1 MTWGC
6 WSTAAEH
13 EPVCAQ
19 VAKKANGTRNSVV
32 SRTRV
37 VTYTSNPAFSFEA
50 LTTRRILRNSCFFC
64 THIPHWTIIV
74 EFNFYNNCDDALVSP
89 LPSTA
94 LTSSSELFSTHSP
107 SFAKLNRRDG
117 AGGWSPLESNEQQ
130 WLQVDLG
137 DRVEIVAVA
146 TQGRYG
152 SSDWV
157 TSYTLMFSDTGRN
170 WKQYRQDDTIWVFT
184 GNSNADSV
192 VHHKLLHSLKAR
204 FLRFVPLKWNV
215 GGQIGLRV
223 EAFGCSYKSD
233 IADFDGRS
241 SLLYRFNQKLMSTFK
256 DVVSL
261 KFKSMQGDGV
271 LFHGEGQRGDYITLE
286 LQKGKLSLHINL
298 GDSNLHFSNSHTSVT
313 LGSLLDDQHWHSVLI
328 ERFNKQV
335 NFTVDKH
342 TQHFRTKGDSDHLD
356 IDYELSFGGIP
367 VPGKPGTFQRKNF
380 HGCIENLYYNGVN
393 VIDLAKRRKPQIYT
407 VGNVTFSCS
416 EPQIVPITFVSSSQS
431 YLLLPG
437 TPQIDGLSV
446 SFQFRTWN
454 KDGLLLFTELSE
466 NSGPLLVYLH
476 GGRLTLLI
484 QKETENPVEI
494 SEGANLHDGLWHSV
508 NINAR
513 RHRITLTLDNNAAT
527 ASHAITTSR
536 IYSGNSY
543 YFGGR
548 LLRQVSVD
556 ADPQVLA
563 TEFSPGAGGTLQLGA
578 NGMTDFGQPIELQ
591 GCPDNFTDSQ
601 CLNPITAFQG
611 CMRLIFIDNQPKDL
625 ILVQQGSL
633 GNFSDLHID
642 LCGIKDSAELNI
654 ASCVV
659 LSKWAFGKLITVSDV
674 YPTTVNMEVNALSP
688 GAPFTVIVVKRATR
702 ERPVTTTDCGASC
715 PVSQA
720 RLINSNINLEKFIHV
735 LEICN
740 ETNSKFVG
748 KLKLLIRN
756 LQNKRHYLFQLIV
769 VDVQE
774 YLLAAIYERSCEA
787 YRHQGKTSGFFY
799 IDSDGS
805 GPLGPLRVFCN
816 ITEDKIWTA
825 VQHNNTG
832 LTRVQGADREKPY
845 TMSFN
850 YNSSAEQLEA
860 VISSAEYCEQEAA
873 YHCKKS
879 RLLNTPSKPFAGF
892 DIFGVVGANR
902 TNDTGLLAFKD
913 HLPVTQI
920 VITDTNR
927 SNSEAAWKIGPL
939 RCYGDRQF
947 WNAASFN
954 TEASYL
960 HFPTFHAEFSAD
972 ISFFFKTTAVSGVFL
987 ENLGIKDF
995 IRIEISSPKEI
1006 TFSIDVGN
1014 GPTEATVQSP
1024 SPLNDNQWH
1033 YIRAERNLKQTSL
1046 QVDSLPKKI
1055 LEAPAEGHFRLQLN
1069 SQLFVGGTAS
1079 RQRGFLGCI
1088 RSLHLN
1094 GQKLDLEERAK
1105 MTPGVK
1111 PGCPGHC
1118 SSYGNLCHNGGK
1130 CVEKYTGYFCDCT
1143 NSAYEGP
1150 FCKEEVSA
1158 LFEAGTS
1165 VTYIFQEPY
1174 PVTKNASTSSS
1185 AIYADAVMSKENI
1198 AFSFLTAHTP
1208 SLLLYI
1214 NTYFHEYL
1222 AIILSK
1228 NGSLQVRYKL
1238 SKDGLLIFTI
1248 DSGNFAN
1255 RELHHVKINREGR
1268 ELIIQVDQVLK
1279 LKHNF
1284 SEIDFKAIKSLTLG
1298 KVTDSLSL
1306 DPEVSKAN
1314 AYGFTGCLSSVQY
1327 NHIAPLKAALRHP
1340 SVAPVTVKGSLTESN
1355 CASMMDADV
1364 NTATTIY
1371 SSSDPFGKTD
1381 EREPLTNAVRSDSAV
1396 IGGVIAVVIFII
1408 FCIIAIMSRFLYQHK
1423 QAHRSSQKKE
1433 KEYPENLESNFKAD
1447 IDLQNTVSECKREYF
1462 I

>member
-1 MTWGC
+1 MD
-6 WSTAAEH
+6 S
-13 EPVCAQ
+13 Q
-19 VAKKANGTRNSVV
+19 VLGGFTLLL
-32 SRTRV
+32 
-37 VTYTSNPAFSFEA
+37 FSFWHLG
-50 LTTRRILRNSCFFC
+50 LTATN
-64 THIPHWTIIV
+64 
-74 EFNFYNNCDDALVSP
+74 YNCDDALVSS

-94 LTSSSELFSTHSP
+94 LTSSSDLFSTHSP

-117 AGGWSPLESNEQQ
+117 AGGWSPLDSNEQQ

-137 DRVEIVAVA
+137 DRLEIVAVA

-184 GNSNADSV
+184 GNNNADSV
-192 VHHKLLHSLKAR
+192 VHHKLLHSTKAR
-204 FLRFVPLKWNV
+204 FLRFIPLKWNA
-215 GGQIGLRV
+215 GGRIGLRV
-223 EAFGCSYKSD
+223 EVFGCSYN

-271 LFHGEGQRGDYITLE
+271 LFHAEGQRGDYITLE

-313 LGSLLDDQHWHSVLI
+313 LSSLLDDQHWHSVLI

-393 VIDLAKRRKPQIYT
+393 IIDLAKRRKPQIYT

-416 EPQIVPITFVSSSQS
+416 EPQIVPITFLSTSQS

-454 KDGLLLFTELSE
+454 KDGLFLYTEFSPFLGGQMHICGHKMEAKGGLKNTVISCTSFFTLSTCFLP
-466 NSGPLLVYLH
+466 G
-476 GGRLTLLI
+476 T
-484 QKETENPVEI
+484 
-494 SEGANLHDGLWHSV
+494 NLHDGLWHSV

-527 ASHAITTSR
+527 ASHATTASR

-543 YFGGR
+543 YFGG
-548 LLRQVSVD
+548 
-556 ADPQVLA
+556 
-563 TEFSPGAGGTLQLGA
+563 
-578 NGMTDFGQPIELQ
+578 
-591 GCPDNFTDSQ
+591 CPDNFTNSQ

-642 LCGIKDSAELNI
+642 LCGIKDRCLPNYCEHG
-654 ASCVV
+654 
-659 LSKWAFGKLITVSDV
+659 GKCSQSW
-674 YPTTVNMEVNALSP
+674 TTFYCDCNDTGYM
-688 GAPFTVIVVKRATR
+688 GAT
-702 ERPVTTTDCGASC
+702 CH
-715 PVSQA
+715 
-720 RLINSNINLEKFIHV
+720 NS
-735 LEICN
+735 
-740 ETNSKFVG
+740 
-748 KLKLLIRN
+748 
-756 LQNKRHYLFQLIV
+756 
-769 VDVQE
+769 
-774 YLLAAIYERSCEA
+774 IYEQSCEA

-832 LTRVQGADREKPY
+832 LTRVQRADMEKPY
-845 TMSFN
+845 TMFFN
-850 YNSSAEQLEA
+850 YNSSVEQLEA
-860 VISSAEYCEQEAA
+860 MINSAEYCEQEAA

-879 RLLNTPSKPFAGF
+879 RLLNTPNGIPFAWW
-892 DIFGVVGANR
+892 VGRANEKHLYWGGSLPGIQQCACGLEESCLDMR
-902 TNDTGLLAFKD
+902 YFCNCDADREEWTNDTGLLAFKD

-960 HFPTFHAEFSAD
+960 HFPTFHAEVSAD
-972 ISFFFKTTAVSGVFL
+972 ISFFFKTTATSGVFL

-995 IRIEISSPKEI
+995 IRVEIRSPKEI

-1014 GPTEATVQSP
+1014 GPREATVQSP
-1024 SPLNDNQWH
+1024 TPLNDNQWH
-1033 YIRAERNLKQTSL
+1033 YVRAERNLKQTSL
-1046 QVDSLPKKI
+1046 QVDSLPKKV

-1079 RQRGFLGCI
+1079 RKKGFLGCI

-1094 GQKLDLEERAK
+1094 GQKLELEEKAK

-1130 CVEKYTGYFCDCT
+1130 CVEKYNGYSCDCT

-1150 FCKEEVSA
+1150 FCKDEVSA

-1185 AIYADAVMSKENI
+1185 AIYVDAVISKEYI
-1198 AFSFLTAHTP
+1198 TFSFLTAHTP

-1222 AIILSK
+1222 AVILSK

-1248 DSGNFAN
+1248 NSGNFAN
-1255 RELHHVKINREGR
+1255 RELHHVKINREEKKKKEDSFFFFNAFLR
-1268 ELIIQVDQVLK
+1268 KIIPSV
-1279 LKHNF
+1279 F
-1284 SEIDFKAIKSLTLG
+1284 FCCTA
-1298 KVTDSLSL
+1298 DSLPL

-1340 SVAPVTVKGSLTESN
+1340 SIAPVTVKGSLTESS
-1355 CASMMDADV
+1355 CASIMEADV

-1371 SSSDPFGKTD
+1371 SSSGMSCQEGNGEFKVYCRVRFPSFLLSYHIMV
-1381 EREPLTNAVRSDSAV
+1381 PLTFVLASNPHFLQFLPKVFSRKQMMLLA
-1396 IGGVIAVVIFII
+1396 
-1408 FCIIAIMSRFLYQHK
+1408 FCMGKKAPDYSVESGCQYVCASPHPQL
-1423 QAHRSSQKKE
+1423 SSQHPGLSKVSALTHRRNVSCKFRMGNDT
-1433 KEYPENLESNFKAD
+1433 ENENSLP
-1447 IDLQNTVSECKREYF
+1447 
-1462 I
+1462 

>member
-1 MTWGC
+1 MDSPALGAVALLLAGFWHLGL
-6 WSTAAEH
+6 TAT
-13 EPVCAQ
+13 
-19 VAKKANGTRNSVV
+19 N
-32 SRTRV
+32 
-37 VTYTSNPAFSFEA
+37 Y
-50 LTTRRILRNSCFFC
+50 
-64 THIPHWTIIV
+64 
-74 EFNFYNNCDDALVSP
+74 NCDGALVST
-89 LPSTA
+89 LPSSA
-94 LTSSSELFSTHSP
+94 FTSSSDFFSTHSP

-117 AGGWSPLESNEQQ
+117 AGGWSPLDSNEQQ

-137 DRVEIVAVA
+137 DRVEIVGVA

-170 WKQYRQDDTIWVFT
+170 WKQYRKDDTVWVFT

-192 VHHKLLHSLKAR
+192 VHHKLLHSMKAR
-204 FLRFVPLKWNV
+204 FLRFIPLKWNV
-215 GGQIGLRV
+215 GGHIGLRV
-223 EAFGCSYKSD
+223 EVFGCSYKSD

-261 KFKSMQGDGV
+261 KFKSMQEDGV

-298 GDSNLHFSNSHTSVT
+298 GDSNLHFTNSHTSIT

-393 VIDLAKRRKPQIYT
+393 IIDLAKRRKPQIYT

-416 EPQIVPITFVSSSQS
+416 EPQIVPITFVSSSRS

-454 KDGLLLFTELSE
+454 KDGLLLS
-466 NSGPLLVYLH
+466 
-476 GGRLTLLI
+476 
-484 QKETENPVEI
+484 
-494 SEGANLHDGLWHSV
+494 
-508 NINAR
+508 
-513 RHRITLTLDNNAAT
+513 
-527 ASHAITTSR
+527 
-536 IYSGNSY
+536 
-543 YFGGR
+543 
-548 LLRQVSVD
+548 
-556 ADPQVLA
+556 
-563 TEFSPGAGGTLQLGA
+563 TEFKDLKYTVRSRSSIIVLHICFLFLFSFFFFFFFP
-578 NGMTDFGQPIELQ
+578 

-642 LCGIKDSAELNI
+642 LCDIKDRCLPNYCEHG
-654 ASCVV
+654 
-659 LSKWAFGKLITVSDV
+659 GKCSQSW
-674 YPTTVNMEVNALSP
+674 TTFYCDCNDTSYT
-688 GAPFTVIVVKRATR
+688 GAT
-702 ERPVTTTDCGASC
+702 CH
-715 PVSQA
+715 
-720 RLINSNINLEKFIHV
+720 NS
-735 LEICN
+735 
-740 ETNSKFVG
+740 
-748 KLKLLIRN
+748 
-756 LQNKRHYLFQLIV
+756 
-769 VDVQE
+769 
-774 YLLAAIYERSCEA
+774 IYEQSCEA
-787 YRHQGKTSGFFY
+787 YRHQGKTSDFFY

-832 LTRVQGADREKPY
+832 LTRVQGAGPEKPY

-850 YNSSAEQLEA
+850 YNSSSEQLEA
-860 VISSAEYCEQEAA
+860 VINSAEYCEQEAA

-879 RLLNTPSKPFAGF
+879 RLLNTPNGIPFAWW
-892 DIFGVVGANR
+892 VGRANEKHLYWGGSLPGIQQCACGLEESCLDMR
-902 TNDTGLLAFKD
+902 YFCNCDADREEWTNDTGLLAFKD

-960 HFPTFHAEFSAD
+960 HFPTFHAEVSAD
-972 ISFFFKTTAVSGVFL
+972 ISFFFKTTSLSGVFL
-987 ENLGIKDF
+987 ENLGMKDF
-995 IRIEISSPKEI
+995 IRVEIRSPKEI

-1024 SPLNDNQWH
+1024 TPLNDNQWH
-1033 YIRAERNLKQTSL
+1033 YVRAERNLKQTSL
-1046 QVDSLPKKI
+1046 QVDNLPKKV

-1069 SQLFVGGTAS
+1069 SQLFVGTAS
-1079 RQRGFLGCI
+1079 RQKGFLGCI

-1130 CVEKYTGYFCDCT
+1130 CVEKYNGYSCDCT
-1143 NSAYEGP
+1143 GSAYEGP
-1150 FCKEEVSA
+1150 YCKEEVSA

-1165 VTYIFQEPY
+1165 ITYIFQEPY
-1174 PVTKNASTSSS
+1174 PVTKNTSTSSS
-1185 AIYADAVMSKENI
+1185 AIYADAIMSKENI
-1198 AFSFLTAHTP
+1198 AFSFLTAHAP

-1222 AIILSK
+1222 AVILSK

-1255 RELHHVKINREGR
+1255 REMHRVKINREGR
-1268 ELIIQVDQVLK
+1268 ELIIQVCHGL
-1279 LKHNF
+1279 F
-1284 SEIDFKAIKSLTLG
+1284 SGPFFCCVADSLTM
-1298 KVTDSLSL
+1298 

-1314 AYGFTGCLSSVQY
+1314 AYGFTGCMSSVWY

-1340 SVAPVTVKGSLTESN
+1340 SIAPVTVKGSLTESS
-1355 CASMMDADV
+1355 CSSLTEADV

-1371 SSSDPFGKTD
+1371 SSSGTSLQEEKWK
-1381 EREPLTNAVRSDSAV
+1381 L
-1396 IGGVIAVVIFII
+1396 
-1408 FCIIAIMSRFLYQHK
+1408 
-1423 QAHRSSQKKE
+1423 
-1433 KEYPENLESNFKAD
+1433 KEYRSVRFPLFF
-1447 IDLQNTVSECKREYF
+1447 TVMQL
-1462 I
+1462 